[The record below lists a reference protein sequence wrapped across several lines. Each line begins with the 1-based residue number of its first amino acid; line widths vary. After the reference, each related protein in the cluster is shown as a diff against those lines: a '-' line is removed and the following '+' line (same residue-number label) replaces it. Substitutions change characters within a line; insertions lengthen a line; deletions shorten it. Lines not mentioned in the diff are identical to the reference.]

1 MVNDAIGAI
10 LTALPP
16 SVGSFT
22 GSQYPLP
29 VAQTF
34 RGNEPVDLEAIRRSL
49 LERTNDDPQTIL
61 APLLVAAEQIEAAS
75 PDPTL

>member
-1 MVNDAIGAI
+1 MVNDAIGTI
-10 LTALPP
+10 LRTLPP
-16 SVGSFT
+16 SIGSFT

-34 RGNEPVDLEAIRRSL
+34 RGNEPIDLEAIRRSL

-61 APLLVAAEQIEAAS
+61 APLLIAAEQTEAVS